1 MTGLYI
7 GLIAYIAVTFVAGIV
22 TAKQG
27 NTKSSKGFVV
37 GKRNYGSIMTAFA
50 MGTTLASGFAFI
62 GMVGMGYTMGIN
74 AFWQTIFGTILEFLC
89 WYLLAQKMRELSV
102 KTDSITPI
110 EAMSHLR
117 GDPGNKIKIV
127 GGLLIG
133 VIMVFYLAGQFN
145 GGAIAAQAMNLN
157 PAMVAA
163 AIAVMS
169 IIFIFM
175 GGVHAAM
182 WTNAIQGVIMIAAFF
197 ILVGVALGQVGGFS
211 GLFSGLAVVDPKLIQ
226 WDSGKG
232 AGPATIH
239 IINYWLGTAMGFLA
253 QPQGVQKY
261 LTLKDSH
268 TARVSAALSCVFNI
282 IRQMGPVIIGMCCR
296 LIYPDIANPSA
307 GVPTLIVEF
316 MPNVIGG
323 IVMAGIF
330 AAIMSTTEGL
340 LLQGVA
346 ELNRNFLQLGILRN
360 RQMSD
365 KTANFVNKILTIA
378 LGIVG
383 LLISLYGSGGVFTII
398 VFAWTCLFTSFGP
411 PLLFGLYWKKC
422 TSQGILAGVA
432 TGIPATCIWYY
443 LFKPS
448 TGIHEAIS
456 TIVPVLAIIIVSLM
470 TQNVPQEENLADQ
483 LTPLR
488 EYD

>member
-7 GLIAYIAVTFVAGIV
+7 GLVAYIVITFITGIV
-22 TAKQG
+22 TARKG
-27 NTKSSKGFVV
+27 TTKSSKEFVV
-37 GKRNYGSIMTAFA
+37 GKRNYGSVLTAFS

-62 GMVGMGYTMGIN
+62 GMVGMGYTMGIM
-74 AFWQTIFGTILEFLC
+74 ATWQCIFGTILEFLC
-89 WYLLAQKMRELSV
+89 WYLLAQKMRELAV

-145 GGAIAAQAMNLN
+145 GGAIAAKAMNLN
-157 PAMVAA
+157 PALIAA
-163 AIAVMS
+163 VIAVMS

-197 ILVGVALGQVGGFS
+197 ILIGVALGQVGGLG
-211 GLFSGLAVVDPKLIQ
+211 GLFAQLSVTDPKLIQ
-226 WDSGKG
+226 WDSGRG
-232 AGPATIH
+232 TGPAIFY
-239 IINYWLGTAMGFLA
+239 IINYWLGTALGFLA

-261 LTLKDSH
+261 LSLKDSH
-268 TARVSAALSCVFNI
+268 SARVSATLSCVFNI
-282 IRQMGPVIIGMCCR
+282 IRQMGPVLIGMCCR
-296 LIYPDIANPSA
+296 LIYPNIADPSA
-307 GVPTLIVEF
+307 GIPTLIVDF
-316 MPNVIGG
+316 LPNVIGG

-346 ELNRNFLQLGILRN
+346 ELNRNFLQLGILRK
-360 RQMSD
+360 RQMND
-365 KTANFVNKILTIA
+365 KTSNVVNKALTIA

-432 TGIPATCIWYY
+432 TGIPATMIWYY
-443 LFKPS
+443 CFKPS
-448 TGIHEAIS
+448 TGIHEAVS
-456 TIVPVLAIIIVSLM
+456 TIVPVIAVIVVSLL
-470 TQNVPQEENLADQ
+470 TQNKKQEENLADQ
-483 LTPLR
+483 LTPLK